1 MLDNV
6 RYIELKSGYADDG
19 PAWIGRVKLSK
30 SGRTLYFN
38 GLALQKWY
46 ADRWADVETGL
57 RYWVSRLKK
66 NGCDRHWAGRG
77 KVAID
82 RRLVEDYLRY
92 TGEKNAGREP
102 LYRCRSGGRLSRRA
116 LLSVLQRAQSAVSA
130 PFSSSQGNT

>member
-1 MLDNV
+1 MLDDV

-46 ADRWADVETGL
+46 ADRWADVETGQ

-82 RRLVEDYLRY
+82 RRLVKDYLRY
-92 TGEKNAGREP
+92 TGEKTLDENRYTVVDLEDDFPVERFHQYFNEP
-102 LYRCRSGGRLSRRA
+102 KA
-116 LLSVLQRAQSAVSA
+116 L
-130 PFSSSQGNT
+130 